1 VEYNLPI
8 ATPESIDVPEFVMQA
23 DFRKVRI
30 FVASPS
36 DVQSEREQLAKV
48 INELNLTITAI
59 APEKRVLLEL
69 VRWETHVAPSLGSDP
84 QDVVNRQIGEYDLF
98 VGILWKRMGT
108 PTAVARSGTE
118 EEFNRAYELWQQ
130 NRAFPVLLYFCQ
142 QAFPPPRLRDEV
154 DQLGKVMDFRT
165 KVSAMGLVA
174 DYADHDQFADVIR
187 PHLLLVIGR
196 MLAPNQSPT
205 ELASQLAQQRE
216 TVEALGLRQQIAALA
231 QEYEHIRA
239 TTDAGD
245 TRTRKMEGIA
255 SRMRSLAL
263 AAHTLVPELTASASP
278 GQRLA
283 AATML
288 QAVPKPEFLTWLAQ
302 RLGIEKPFVAYHA
315 ALALLSSVR
324 ALRLT
329 HADKLRAALALAK
342 EQFSNSYSGVGGDT
356 PDRYRLLEEAENELD
371 RPSAGTAAIP
381 R

>member
-1 VEYNLPI
+1 
-8 ATPESIDVPEFVMQA
+8 
-23 DFRKVRI
+23 
-30 FVASPS
+30 
-36 DVQSEREQLAKV
+36 V

-69 VRWETHVAPSLGSDP
+69 VRWETHVAPSLGRDP

-98 VGILWKRMGT
+98 IGILWKRMGT
-108 PTAVARSGTE
+108 PTSVATSGTE

-130 NRAFPVLLYFCQ
+130 NRTFPVLLYFCQ
-142 QAFPPPRLRDEV
+142 QPFPLPRLRDEV
-154 DQLGKVMDFRT
+154 DQLGKVVDFRT

-174 DYADHDQFADVIR
+174 DYVDHREFADVIR

-216 TVEALGLRQQIAALA
+216 NVETLGVRQQIAGLA

-239 TTDAGD
+239 TMDAGD
-245 TRTRKMEGIA
+245 TRTRKMEGIL

-263 AAHTLVPELTASASP
+263 AAHTLVPELVASSSP
-278 GQRLA
+278 GHRLA
-283 AATML
+283 AVTML

-315 ALALLSSVR
+315 AMALLSSVR

-329 HADKLRAALALAK
+329 HPEKLRAALALAK
-342 EQFSNSYSGVGGDT
+342 EQFKNSYSGAGGDSM
-356 PDRYRLLEEAENELD
+356 DRYALLEEAEKELD
-371 RPSAGTAAIP
+371 RPSTEAAP
-381 R
+381 MQQ